1 MMKKLVSLLLALV
14 MALGLCTSA
23 IAETNGESEDV
34 QTGNETYTMETVL
47 AGVDALTL
55 EDVAESERDAAKEA
69 AKNFLQT
76 NFAVVKNNGK
86 FFLVITDVRFR
97 YDLFFVTEGDKTR
110 VKGIVDN
117 YEAPI
122 ANGSKTTIKAV
133 LNSYIVQYGNNC
145 GRIDGVDFGWL
156 MNIYK
161 AAAERL
167 VLQSTETGKVQGI
180 DKLRIN
186 GGEDSTYPYKNGEYI
201 KGDGP
206 NSTAQDMA
214 NSAVTY
220 FKKYFKCGT
229 ETFNEETRGTVTY
242 NKDIYENNSFKN
254 RDKAQQA
261 ITDYNNL
268 SPMAQIYLNELEIY
282 QDGGPGVGPRGISFW
297 QLIQQ
302 YNEQL
307 NGSQGGGNNPSHGP
321 TTGNITDVKSLPDA
335 ASVAG
340 TQARDFLGGA
350 NGSTTGVVKYTYTP
364 GGNDKAPVGDISING
379 TDIGNDGMFTD
390 TAKARAAINAYYNLQ
405 PAARDILDMLFLR
418 EKTPWGAQLWKFSR
432 RMANFESM
440 VQIAESKGDDS
451 VKTDPLSKENGAAEM
466 LRSTGGFTAPDLGRN
481 FTITFPRQLER
492 GTDYNY
498 NYQVV
503 DGVGVLTVEMYAGN
517 KQHWI
522 EAGLANPEG
531 IKYTVVLRNPT
542 NGIYHGAAAGNG
554 NSGVWDAWAKGTI
567 ALNEYTDEMEKFSF
581 GLAAVNTRD
590 GFMTV
595 NAIENYGEMMVLSVW
610 NSNKNMNEGSPV
622 KNLVLVR
629 IRVVDQFSY
638 EAEAGMVPAVNVKD
652 EERVKVTGVNAEIW
666 NVTREAERLV
676 VRPKDGTLASKFE
689 NGQISPIGTLTIKA
703 PEGYTELD
711 SVIMNG
717 KPMNEKSFENGVWT
731 CPRFFPVQDN
741 GNAAMVST
749 RTFVLNWKSGSGQ
762 NAKYF
767 PETFTLYFGESS
779 SAVEDALNKAYKDN
793 YQVNTDMTISLQ
805 PKTNMEKDIGAVGD
819 NGINVIYDEITGGFH
834 TTFDSKK
841 GMPTLALLEKGMVIE
856 PSAEIK
862 ENGTVAGFHAH
873 PFETNNDPQNMGSS
887 WFDSVMKGFIEEH
900 RDTNHTRTYGYP
912 SNTVARTI
920 PFVATNKLVR
930 DGMTVYF
937 SFTQAYRGMVIE
949 WVDAQDKVLGY
960 TFAYGRNDPF
970 VATTQTDMTAGGPE
984 ENREYSEPFAVGPDG
999 GKFWC
1004 ERYPQEGGN
1013 GQKWYFRLRVSGH
1026 SEWSGEYTVYLPYSY
1041 LEITDAEAQRLINSG
1056 RKARI
1061 DHYVNGDGMA
1071 PETLEGTYTEWGI
1084 CFKTGSFSPFVISTA
1099 AQSSSGG
1106 GYYYG
1111 GASTP
1116 GISAVKTADAAKSAT
1131 DYTSGIYGLTFRS
1144 TAAFSG
1150 FKGVQVDGRTIAAAN
1165 YVAEDNGGIEV
1176 YLKAVYL
1183 RTLKDG
1189 RHTVTIL
1196 SDAGNVTMNFTIG
1209 GVDSPTT
1216 FDAGIG
1222 AYVGMALASVGGMAW
1237 IRRRKR

>member
-47 AGVDALTL
+47 AGVDALSG
-55 EDVAESERDAAKEA
+55 DDDAKAAAKEYL
-69 AKNFLQT
+69 KKYFVVVNDNNMSFVVINNVGMRQDKFIQT
-76 NFAVVKNNGK
+76 QEQKATVQNVLTAYTTEISGVLDAYK
-86 FFLVITDVRFR
+86 VR
-97 YDLFFVTEGDKTR
+97 Y
-110 VKGIVDN
+110 
-117 YEAPI
+117 
-122 ANGSKTTIKAV
+122 GSAEMAFSELLK
-133 LNSYIVQYGNNC
+133 
-145 GRIDGVDFGWL
+145 
-156 MNIYK
+156 IYRC
-161 AAAERL
+161 AAERPAIQNYENGGNGPDTGEVQGVHL
-167 VLQSTETGKVQGI
+167 LKCSGGTDEYPYNNQEYVSANDVTAAVSYFNEYFSYVTWETG
-180 DKLRIN
+180 DRI
-186 GGEDSTYPYKNGEYI
+186 EY
-201 KGDGP
+201 
-206 NSTAQDMA
+206 N
-214 NSAVTY
+214 
-220 FKKYFKCGT
+220 
-229 ETFNEETRGTVTY
+229 TVTFKDGIY
-242 NKDIYENNSFKN
+242 DKDTNK
-254 RDKAQQA
+254 
-261 ITDYNNL
+261 ITDQEKAKAAISAYNQL
-268 SPMAQIYLNELEIY
+268 SPAVQVLLNELEIRVAT
-282 QDGGPGVGPRGISFW
+282 GPNGTEQFRFW
-297 QLIQQ
+297 RLIQRFDK
-302 YNEQL
+302 QL
-307 NGSQGGGNNPSHGP
+307 NGSQGGGNNPGQGP

-340 TQARDFLGGA
+340 TQARDFLGGG
-350 NGSTTGVVKYTYTP
+350 NDSTTGVVKYTYTP

-418 EKTPWGAQLWKFSR
+418 EETPWGAQLWKFSR

-440 VQIAESKGDDS
+440 VQIAEAKGDDS
-451 VKTDPLSKENGAAEM
+451 VPTDPLDSENEAAVM
-466 LRSTGGFTAPDLGRN
+466 LKNGGFTAPALGRDM
-481 FTITFPRQLER
+481 TITFPEQLVR
-492 GTDYNY
+492 GVDYNY
-498 NYQVV
+498 NYALV
-503 DGVGVLTVEMYAGN
+503 DSIGVLTVEIYKGE

-522 EAGLANPEG
+522 EAARNNPKG
-531 IKYTVVLRNPT
+531 INYQVIFRNPT
-542 NGIYHGAAAGNG
+542 GGDYHESTAGNG
-554 NSGVWDAWAKGTI
+554 NSGVWDAWAKGEI
-567 ALNEYTDEMEKFSF
+567 SLRKNSDRTDSKGF

-610 NSNKNMNEGSPV
+610 NSNESMKEGKPV

-629 IRVVDQFSY
+629 IRIVDQFTY
-638 EAEAGMVPAVNVKD
+638 EAEAGMGEGALPAVNVKD

-666 NVTREAERLV
+666 NVAREAERLV
-676 VRPKDGTLASKFE
+676 VRPKEGTLASIFE
-689 NGQISPIGTLTIKA
+689 AGKKRENIGTLTVAA
-703 PEGYTELD
+703 PMSDYKLAA
-711 SVIMNG
+711 VNG
-717 KPMNEKSFENGVWT
+717 KQISNGGDTWT
-731 CPRFFPVQDN
+731 CEQFFPQSN
-741 GNAAMVST
+741 GQNGPGTATT
-749 RTFVLNWKSGSGQ
+749 RTFTLTWVSGDAQ
-762 NAKYF
+762 YD
-767 PETFTLYFGESS
+767 EQFTLYIGEMATTAQDRFSQIVNAGSQSS
-779 SAVEDALNKAYKDN
+779 VPVVAPSEEFANEAMGKITAGSGLDV
-793 YQVNTDMTISLQ
+793 T
-805 PKTNMEKDIGAVGD
+805 
-819 NGINVIYDEITGGFH
+819 YDKSTGRFQA
-834 TTFDSKK
+834 TFDGSKGLPSLADLDK
-841 GMPTLALLEKGMVIE
+841 GFVLVPDDAFKD
-856 PSAEIK
+856 K
-862 ENGTVAGFHAH
+862 VAGFHTH
-873 PFETNNDPQNMGSS
+873 PFESTGDPAEFDADWFKMVKVGFDQERSDPNRTNS
-887 WFDSVMKGFIEEH
+887 
-900 RDTNHTRTYGYP
+900 YP
-912 SNTVARTI
+912 ENTVARTI
-920 PFVATNKLVR
+920 PFVATNRLVR
-930 DGMTVYF
+930 DGVTIYF
-937 SFTQAYRGMVIE
+937 AFTQNYRGMVIE
-949 WVDAQDKVLGY
+949 WVDANNTVLGY
-960 TFAYGRNDPF
+960 TIAYGKNGPF
-970 VATTQTDMTAGGPE
+970 VMTTKTEVSENEPE
-984 ENREYSEPFAVGPDG
+984 HDKTYNEPFAVAEG
-999 GKFWC
+999 GGEFWC

-1084 CFKTGSFSPFVISTA
+1084 CFKTSSFSPFVISTA

-1237 IRRRKR
+1237 MRRRKR